1 MCLIIVSLIS
11 MCLGVLPLGFI
22 LCGTLGTSWTWLT
35 ISFSF
40 GETFNYNLLKKFPH
54 TLSFS
59 LLLLGPLQFNCW
71 CIWYCPRGL
80 WDYPQF
86 FSLFL
91 LYSALQK
98 LLPPFYLP
106 AQSSASDILLLIPS
120 RVFLVSVIV
129 LFISVGLFFNFSR
142 SVNWFLHFLHFVFKV
157 FDHLYYHY
165 AKFFFK

>member
-1 MCLIIVSLIS
+1 MYGDSLVCYLLFFLAAFNILSLCLIIVSLIS

-80 WDYPQF
+80 WDYSQF
-86 FSLFL
+86 FSFFL
-91 LYSALQK
+91 LLLFRSYFHHFICQFKDSFFCFRYSAIDS
-98 LLPPFYLP
+98 F
-106 AQSSASDILLLIPS
+106 QSIFNLSNCVVCLCVYIL
-120 RVFLVSVIV
+120 
-129 LFISVGLFFNFSR
+129 
-142 SVNWFLHFLHFVFKV
+142 
-157 FDHLYYHY
+157 
-165 AKFFFK
+165 